1 MTEINIK
8 KRSGELVPL
17 DVNKIHKMLE
27 MCANGL
33 NVSVSDTAINA
44 HIKFTSKIK
53 SSDIQQTLIRS
64 ASEKISVDNPDYSVF
79 AGRLLVTHMRKIVY
93 GGYEPIPFYEY
104 IQQNVKR
111 KIYDP
116 AILEAY
122 PKDEIE
128 ELGTFLDYDDDLN
141 RSYSS
146 ITQLESKYLIKDVK
160 TDDILEMPQETFM
173 LIPMVIFKNED
184 NRKRLIIEFY
194 SALKNDEISLPTPV
208 ITGVRTRLKMFSSCC
223 KIKMGD
229 SAESILSTEYAASIM
244 TSLRA
249 GIGIDVGPVRGILAP
264 VKNNTVRHTGALPI
278 LKTIEACTKQ
288 FTQNSLRTGATVVN
302 YPFFNWEIM
311 DILEYKNNQGSNTTR
326 ARFIDYSIGL
336 NGLFIKRAL
345 SKQDITLFSAEEV
358 PELFKYYNDI
368 EKFEEAYKMYENKR
382 GIRKRKVLANDIFNK
397 LVKERVSTG
406 RIYIH
411 FFDNVNQQGMFKEP
425 ITQTN
430 LCVAGDTK
438 VTVQYEENNTLVS
451 NVIDIEMLQEVI
463 DSYKNVKVLSYN
475 IQSGVREYKDVIAF
489 AQTHKQANVVEIEDT
504 ISGKKITCTPDH
516 EVYTINRGYVKASEL
531 KAEDELVIR

>member
-229 SAESILSTEYAASIM
+229 STESILSTEYAASIM

-264 VKNNTVRHTGALPI
+264 VKKNTVRHTGALPI

-311 DILEYKNNQGSNTTR
+311 DILEYNNNQGSNKTR

>member
-229 SAESILSTEYAASIM
+229 STESILSTEYAASIM

>member
-1 MTEINIK
+1 
-8 KRSGELVPL
+8 
-17 DVNKIHKMLE
+17 
-27 MCANGL
+27 
-33 NVSVSDTAINA
+33 
-44 HIKFTSKIK
+44 
-53 SSDIQQTLIRS
+53 
-64 ASEKISVDNPDYSVF
+64 
-79 AGRLLVTHMRKIVY
+79 
-93 GGYEPIPFYEY
+93 
-104 IQQNVKR
+104 
-111 KIYDP
+111 
-116 AILEAY
+116 
-122 PKDEIE
+122 
-128 ELGTFLDYDDDLN
+128 
-141 RSYSS
+141 
-146 ITQLESKYLIKDVK
+146 
-160 TDDILEMPQETFM
+160 
-173 LIPMVIFKNED
+173 
-184 NRKRLIIEFY
+184 
-194 SALKNDEISLPTPV
+194 
-208 ITGVRTRLKMFSSCC
+208 
-223 KIKMGD
+223 
-229 SAESILSTEYAASIM
+229 
-244 TSLRA
+244 
-249 GIGIDVGPVRGILAP
+249 
-264 VKNNTVRHTGALPI
+264 
-278 LKTIEACTKQ
+278 
-288 FTQNSLRTGATVVN
+288 
-302 YPFFNWEIM
+302 M